1 MAQRF
6 AQYVT
11 PVLAALRALGGS
23 ARPREVCEKVAQILQ
38 VPDSVFDDLNKSGV
52 SRFENDVAWAR
63 AYLVAADYIDKT
75 RRGVWTL
82 TEKGRHTVSLTN
94 DEMQDLVR
102 QVQRQRSG
110 SAEEATSTD
119 EPDNEP
125 TTNDV
130 VVVRSYRH
138 RLLGMLS
145 ELPPSGFERLCQRL
159 LRESGFQDVSVTGR
173 SGDGGIDG
181 IGTLQVNAFVSFKV
195 LFQCK
200 RWKGPVGAPQ
210 VRDFR
215 GAMMGRADKGV
226 VITTGAFSADA
237 HREAVRDGVPPIE
250 LIDGE
255 SLVDLLEQL
264 ELGLVPRT
272 TFDIDFSFF
281 AEFQE
286 DVKLN
291 ASNPKRKGSAAV
303 GDRA

>member
-1 MAQRF
+1 
-6 AQYVT
+6 
-11 PVLAALRALGGS
+11 
-23 ARPREVCEKVAQILQ
+23 VCEKVAEILQ
-38 VPDSVFDDLNKSGV
+38 VPNVAFDDLNKSGV

-63 AYLVAADYIDKT
+63 AYLVAAEYIDKT

-82 TEKGRHTVSLTN
+82 TEKGRHAVTLSG
-94 DEMQDLVR
+94 DEVQELVR

-110 SAEEATSTD
+110 SSEEATTSG
-119 EPDNEP
+119 EPGNDQA
-125 TTNDV
+125 TNDV
-130 VVVRSYRH
+130 VVVRSYRD
-138 RLLGMLS
+138 RLLGLLS
-145 ELPPSGFERLCQRL
+145 ALPPSGFERLCQRL

-200 RWKGPVGAPQ
+200 RWKGAVGPAQ

-226 VITTGAFSADA
+226 IITTGAFSADA

-272 TFDIDFSFF
+272 TFDVDFAFF
-281 AEFQE
+281 EEFQE
-286 DVKLN
+286 DVKVN
-291 ASNPKRKGSAAV
+291 ASNPRRKGSAAV
-303 GDRA
+303 GDGT